1 MGLVVGSRVLLDL
14 INEKYYNNSDGS
26 LLAAFGEIFR
36 KNVKVYVYPIMQEG
50 TAELMTARNLPIP
63 DEITFLYKH
72 LIDSKQ
78 ITDLEGFDRKILHIF
93 SKTVLEMINN
103 DEEGWERYVS
113 SKVARLIK
121 EECLFNYPTQ
131 KMEFEY

>member
-1 MGLVVGSRVLLDL
+1 
-14 INEKYYNNSDGS
+14 
-26 LLAAFGEIFR
+26 
-36 KNVKVYVYPIMQEG
+36 
-50 TAELMTARNLPIP
+50 
-63 DEITFLYKH
+63 
-72 LIDSKQ
+72 
-78 ITDLEGFDRKILHIF
+78 
-93 SKTVLEMINN
+93 MINN